1 MERLIQEDYVDKPWE
16 MVVICILLNQTT
28 NLQVRRILPEL
39 FNLIKDP
46 VTCSKMDPDLIAKVI
61 RPTGFYNIKARKIVD
76 MSGVW
81 ISGFKDPSDLP
92 GVGKYAIESWEIF
105 VNGNFSISPS
115 DKKLRGYLESMNH

>member
-1 MERLIQEDYVDKPWE
+1 MERLIQEDYADKPWE

-28 NLQVRRILPEL
+28 NVQVRRILPKL

-46 VTCSKMDPDLIAKVI
+46 VTCSRMNPDLIAEVI
-61 RPTGFYNIKARKIVD
+61 RPTGFYNIKARRIVD
-76 MSGVW
+76 MSKTW

-92 GVGKYAIESWEIF
+92 GVGKYALESWEIF

-115 DKKLRGYLESMNH
+115 DKKLRGYLGSISL